1 MKRWLTDERQGED
14 RSVVAVADDLGQ
26 SQRFFVDDRWITLVF
41 VTGWERVNNRRR
53 SGRTRALRFLAGR
66 LAPHR

>member
-26 SQRFFVDDRWITLVF
+26 SQRVFVDDRWITLVF
-41 VTGWERVNNRRR
+41 VTG
-53 SGRTRALRFLAGR
+53 
-66 LAPHR
+66 

>member
-41 VTGWERVNNRRR
+41 VTC
-53 SGRTRALRFLAGR
+53 
-66 LAPHR
+66 